1 MMARRRTVSSLLA
14 RMPAARGRLQ
24 ADAPLAPLTW
34 FWVGGPAEILFMP
47 ADAQDLSD
55 FMAALSAEIPVS
67 VIGAGS
73 NLLIRDGGVSGVVVL
88 LGAGFGDIHIR
99 EDGLITAGA
108 AVMDVKLASAA
119 RDASLTG
126 LEFLRGIPGTLGGAV
141 RMNAGAYGGE
151 IREVFVSARG
161 VDRHGATH
169 EFTLQ
174 QAGFGYR
181 HSAFPPDL
189 IVTSV
194 CLRGAPGDSR
204 AISARMAE
212 IAGARSASQPVG
224 ERSGGSTFANPDDPR
239 ARGRKA
245 WELIDA
251 AGCRGMRLGGAM
263 VSGMHCN
270 FLVNCGAATAADLE
284 GLGEQVRAR
293 VLQQTGIT
301 LQWEIRRMGRKG
313 EVP

>member
-1 MMARRRTVSSLLA
+1 MMARRRTASSMSD
-14 RMPAARGRLQ
+14 RMPAVRGRLQ
-24 ADAPLAPLTW
+24 TDAPLAPLTW
-34 FWVGGPAEILFMP
+34 FRVGGPAEILFMP
-47 ADAQDLSD
+47 ADAQDLAG
-55 FMAALSAEIPVS
+55 FLAELPAEIPVC

-88 LGAGFGDIHIR
+88 LGAGFSDIRIAA
-99 EDGLITAGA
+99 DGLITAGA

-151 IREVFVSARG
+151 IRDVFVSAKA
-161 VDRHGATH
+161 VDRRGAMH
-169 EFTLQ
+169 EFSLQ

-181 HSAFPPDL
+181 HSAFPADL

-194 CLRGAPGDSR
+194 CLRGTPGDPR

-212 IAGARSASQPVG
+212 IAGARNASQPVG
-224 ERSGGSTFANPDDPR
+224 ARTGGSTFANPR
-239 ARGRKA
+239 VAHARGRKA

-251 AGCRGMRLGGAM
+251 AGCRGLRLGGAM
-263 VSGMHCN
+263 VSEMHCN
-270 FLVNCGAATAADLE
+270 FLVNCGAATAGDLE
-284 GLGEQVRAR
+284 SLGELVRAR
-293 VLQQTGIT
+293 VLRETGVS
-301 LQWEIRRMGRKG
+301 LEWEIRRMGKTG
-313 EVP
+313 DAP